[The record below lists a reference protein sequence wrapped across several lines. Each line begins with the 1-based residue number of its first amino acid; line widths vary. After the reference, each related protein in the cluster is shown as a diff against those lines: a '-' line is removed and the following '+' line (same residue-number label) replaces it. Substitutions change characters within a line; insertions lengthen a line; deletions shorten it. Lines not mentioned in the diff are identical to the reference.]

1 MMQQSPIDIL
11 QPELKHNSEQLLMF
25 ECPAKLLPN
34 PLLNAGACKIRTLGF
49 YQPFGSLMLNGKIET
64 RWVRKGKKPPF
75 PLGKY
80 VFYTTQ
86 KSCDMFTLFQWC
98 GAEIMLSI
106 TNTLQNDSTK
116 DLKEVALG
124 IGELVEVRPLTIEDE
139 AMAFVKFVGE
149 KTELINGVEVTKVQW
164 ALIFKNLKP
173 FEPFDWKIN
182 DKSIGKQGV
191 GFLPD
196 EFYSKVESLTAGSP
210 CI

>member
-1 MMQQSPIDIL
+1 MQTTLFVSPHI
-11 QPELKHNSEQLLMF
+11 
-25 ECPAKLLPN
+25 AKPM
-34 PLLNAGACKIRTLGF
+34 LNAGAGKIRTLGF

-86 KSCDMFTLFQWC
+86 KACDTFTLFQWC

-106 TNTLQNDSTK
+106 TNVLQNDSTK
-116 DLKEVALG
+116 NLKGVALG
-124 IGELVEVRPLTIEDE
+124 IGELAEVRPLTIEDE

-149 KTELINGVEVTKVQW
+149 KTEVIEDVEVTKVQW
-164 ALIFKNLKP
+164 ALIFKNVQPFKP
-173 FEPFDWKIN
+173 FEWKH
-182 DKSIGKQGV
+182 GKQGV

-196 EFYSKVESLTAGSP
+196 ELYSKVECLTAGSP
-210 CI
+210 CV

>member
-1 MMQQSPIDIL
+1 M
-11 QPELKHNSEQLLMF
+11 HNSQIELPLM
-25 ECPAKLLPN
+25 PADSSAPVAEN
-34 PLLNAGACKIRTLGF
+34 RMLNAGAAKIRTLGF

-80 VFYTTQ
+80 IIYTT
-86 KSCDMFTLFQWC
+86 KKACDTLTLFQWC

-124 IGELVEVRPLTIEDE
+124 IGELVEVRPLTKEDE

-149 KTELINGVEVTKVQW
+149 KTEFIDDIEVTKVQW
-164 ALIFKNLKP
+164 ALIFKNVQP
-173 FEPFDWKIN
+173 FEPFEWKH
-182 DKSIGKQGV
+182 GKQGV

-196 EFYSKVESLTAGSP
+196 ELYSKVEVLTFGSP